1 MEGYI
6 KSTTGGWRH
15 IFKRSVRPGGKIPLS
30 ELYAEYGK
38 KNSLPDNEK
47 FVTWLKDVKLNGTL
61 DTWEVITMD
70 EKPPEDLVVDAK
82 TKEPSVGETLAK
94 ASDDSLIARAKT
106 LSVMELVELSVRPAR
121 EIIPKI
127 TDLKLLKYA
136 YQEANQRSNK
146 ESLCRI
152 MEKRIRELEQS
163 R

>member
-6 KSTTGGWRH
+6 KSVTNGWRH

-38 KNSLPDNEK
+38 KNGLPDDES
-47 FVTWLKDVKLNGTL
+47 FITWLKEVKLNGL
-61 DTWEVITMD
+61 LSSWEVVTMD
-70 EKPPEDLVVDAK
+70 EKPPEDLVAQVEV
-82 TKEPSVGETLAK
+82 KESSIGEELAK
-94 ASDDSLIARAKT
+94 ASEDSLKARAKT

-127 TDLKLLKYA
+127 TDLKLLKYS

-152 MEKRIRELEQS
+152 MEKRIKELEQV